1 MRSARYK
8 ASAFSLE
15 KMEDIRSSPLPAS
28 PVFPPQLKKCLV
40 PSRPRSCEPNPGE
53 SFLEVATVRYS
64 VSHLLGVDRRVYRL
78 WNDRIDD
85 SFEVIAVELFG
96 RLARIDQPPVAARRP
111 AIFQSP
117 ASKGADDLYVTRAD
131 SLSWGKLT
139 TSNFQVYVRRGEHF
153 LLVSD
158 RDFIL
163 HMINRELAG
172 YASCQS
178 QPPLCFVETVNGER

>member
-1 MRSARYK
+1 
-8 ASAFSLE
+8 
-15 KMEDIRSSPLPAS
+15 
-28 PVFPPQLKKCLV
+28 
-40 PSRPRSCEPNPGE
+40 
-53 SFLEVATVRYS
+53 
-64 VSHLLGVDRRVYRL
+64 
-78 WNDRIDD
+78 
-85 SFEVIAVELFG
+85 
-96 RLARIDQPPVAARRP
+96 
-111 AIFQSP
+111 
-117 ASKGADDLYVTRAD
+117 VTRAD

-178 QPPLCFVETVNGER
+178 QPPLCFVETVNGEPQTANGEPRTANGERRTANGER